1 MATDTT
7 PTYSLHSIPS
17 IASPWSRQENSSMG
31 TGMSSDRPR
40 RAQHGSLQ
48 DNASALLLNMIRT
61 LTSNSSA
68 DQKELDRRRLEA
80 GFAETS
86 KEIDRLVLEHENDV
100 GTCLESFRN
109 VSTRIT
115 ACREKVHSIRS
126 SLLTCRSL
134 LQCRRDDLKRLWMEN
149 AQQKHVSTILA
160 QIEGLN
166 RLENEVEA
174 AMATSNYHLAAN
186 SLNEADL
193 LFNGPFSNIDGLN
206 QLRSQLLDL
215 SKKLVER
222 IVNDITHH
230 LIVRP
235 FENHLVEIIK
245 SLPENKVAESTE
257 CVEIMSHFA
266 KENVAVNGI
275 YSVAARCAE
284 NIHALCVF
292 GRLSTTLRRFLQSSP
307 TVFSR
312 LIHTS
317 TNVVCVAFDGNQKGD
332 EQNLAQFMQLVLSQF
347 RSSYEAH
354 LVMDAELKKL
364 RQNDLGDDEVISLSE
379 NYWETAQAMIENLVD
394 EYIAEDGSTSSL
406 VMQKSNTSAAEKVTL
421 FRFDASACALTTQSG
436 QNMKQLQ
443 SLICPSSPWNI
454 TSLYPQLE
462 RFCNERETETNIK
475 PCRLRSYLHSF
486 IVNVFIDQFK
496 CKLEALAEQALNEQ
510 DAWRVL
516 MHYPNPKVLGSC
528 WNVYSVCSQIGKLIL
543 AMDKYTERLSAL
555 WLLVIDEFSDSANNV
570 YEKVLPFWKPTSEA
584 KDGTGSS
591 FQVSNMS
598 HEDGHREKRKISAAW
613 AVDEDI
619 SRLLKSL
626 PNWFMVSNYESTS
639 TQSVNTPSAVSP
651 TSESESDVCYR
662 NERESE
668 ILIGNLGTAKQLVRD
683 ELITDIEVIR
693 SLACIHES
701 LKWFCSS
708 MRSLIEKLPE
718 SSRNAM
724 RQCVVQLQRTDESGT
739 VHQSE
744 EYIAA
749 ALDSRLANLDAKA
762 DTCLLIIHLELR
774 VHCFFHLLP
783 LARVRPSLP
792 HDELDNEIIDF
803 GRDMAHF
810 HQVLSTNLPP
820 HKMKYLF
827 DGLGHLSASIFIH
840 SSQHMQKLNENG
852 KKRVCRN
859 IFAVQQRLSQLT
871 GHRESELE
879 RARIFFE
886 LLNHD
891 PDQLLALILERG
903 AIFSH
908 LEYTYLLALALR
920 SHPVLSAQP
929 GALEQRISQLKTI
942 LAQLKK

>member
-1 MATDTT
+1 
-7 PTYSLHSIPS
+7 
-17 IASPWSRQENSSMG
+17 
-31 TGMSSDRPR
+31 MSSDRR
-40 RAQHGSLQ
+40 KRVQQ
-48 DNASALLLNMIRT
+48 EDASALLLNMIRT

-80 GFAETS
+80 GFAKTS
-86 KEIDRLVLEHENDV
+86 EEIDQLVLEHENDV
-100 GTCLESFRN
+100 GTCLDSFRN

-166 RLENEVEA
+166 RLGSEVEA

-215 SKKLVER
+215 SKELVER
-222 IVNDITHH
+222 IVNDITNH

-245 SLPENKVAESTE
+245 SLPENKVAESAE
-257 CVEIMSHFA
+257 CVEIMSHFNV
-266 KENVAVNGI
+266 KENVATNGT

-292 GRLSTTLRRFLQSSP
+292 GRLSATLRRFLQSSP
-307 TVFSR
+307 TVFNR
-312 LIHTS
+312 LIHAS
-317 TNVVCVAFDGNQKGD
+317 ANVVCVAFDGNQKGD
-332 EQNLAQFMQLVLSQF
+332 EQNLAQFMHLVLSQF

-364 RQNDLGDDEVISLSE
+364 RQNDLGDDKKVISLSE
-379 NYWETAQAMIENLVD
+379 NFWETAQAIIEDLVA
-394 EYIAEDGSTSSL
+394 EYIVEDGSTSSL
-406 VMQKSNTSAAEKVTL
+406 VMQKSNASEEKVTL
-421 FRFDASACALTTQSG
+421 FRFDASACALSTQSG
-436 QNMKQLQ
+436 QTIKQLQ

-454 TSLYPQLE
+454 TALYPQLE
-462 RFCNERETETNIK
+462 HFCNERETEANVK

-528 WNVYSVCSQIGKLIL
+528 WNVYSVCNQIGKLIL

-555 WLLVIDEFSDSANNV
+555 WLLVIDEFSDSANNA
-570 YEKVLPFWKPTSEA
+570 YEKVLSFWSPTSER
-584 KDGTGSS
+584 KDSAAG
-591 FQVSNMS
+591 NMS

-626 PNWFMVSNYESTS
+626 PNWFMVSSHEGTSTS
-639 TQSVNTPSAVSP
+639 SVNTPSAVSP

-718 SSRNAM
+718 SSRSAM
-724 RQCVVQLQRTDESGT
+724 RKCVVQLQRTDESGT

-744 EYIAA
+744 EHIAA

-792 HDELDNEIIDF
+792 HDELDNEVIDF
-803 GRDMAHF
+803 GRDMTHF

-879 RARIFFE
+879 RARIFYE

>member
-1 MATDTT
+1 
-7 PTYSLHSIPS
+7 
-17 IASPWSRQENSSMG
+17 
-31 TGMSSDRPR
+31 MSDDRSR
-40 RAQHGSLQ
+40 RAKHSGSLQ

-68 DQKELDRRRLEA
+68 EQKELDRRRLEA

-86 KEIDRLVLEHENDV
+86 KEIDHLVLEHENDV

-166 RLENEVEA
+166 RLGSEVEA

-215 SKKLVER
+215 SKKLIEQ
-222 IVNDITHH
+222 IVNDITNH
-230 LIVRP
+230 LIIWP

-245 SLPENKVAESTE
+245 SLPENKVAESAE
-257 CVEIMSHFA
+257 CVGIMSQFNV
-266 KENVAVNGI
+266 KENFTVNST
-275 YSVAARCAE
+275 YSIAARCAE
-284 NIHALCVF
+284 DIHALCVF
-292 GRLSTTLRRFLQSSP
+292 GRLSTTLRRFLHGSP
-307 TVFSR
+307 AVFSR

-317 TNVVCVAFDGNQKGD
+317 ANVVCVAFDGNQKGD
-332 EQNLAQFMQLVLSQF
+332 EQNLAQFMQLVLNQF

-354 LVMDAELKKL
+354 IVMDAELKKL
-364 RQNDLGDDEVISLSE
+364 LQNDQTDLGEDVEMISLSE
-379 NYWETAQAMIENLVD
+379 NFWETTQAIIEDLVD
-394 EYIAEDGSTSSL
+394 KYIADDGSTSSL
-406 VMQKSNTSAAEKVTL
+406 VMQKSNTSTVEKLIL
-421 FRFDASACALTTQSG
+421 FRFDASACSLTTQSR
-436 QNMKQLQ
+436 QIFKQ

-454 TSLYPQLE
+454 IALYPQLE
-462 RFCNERETETNIK
+462 HFCNEREAEMNGK
-475 PCRLRSYLHSF
+475 PCRLRSYLDSF

-496 CKLEALAEQALNEQ
+496 CRLEALVEQALNEQ
-510 DAWRVL
+510 DAWRR
-516 MHYPNPKVLGSC
+516 VLGSC
-528 WNVYSVCSQIGKLIL
+528 WNVYSICDQIGKLIL

-555 WLLVIDEFSDSANNV
+555 WLLVIDEFSNSANNV
-570 YEKVLPFWKPTSEA
+570 YEKVVTFWKPTSEG
-584 KDGTGSS
+584 KDSV
-591 FQVSNMS
+591 VSNMS
-598 HEDGHREKRKISAAW
+598 YEDGFKEKRKISAAW

-626 PNWFMVSNYESTS
+626 PNWFMVSCYEAASTP
-639 TQSVNTPSAVSP
+639 SVNTPSAFSP
-651 TSESESDVCYR
+651 SGESESDVCYR

-701 LKWFCSS
+701 LKWFCRR
-708 MRSLIEKLPE
+708 MRSLIEKLQE
-718 SSRNAM
+718 SSRKAM
-724 RQCVVQLQRTDESGT
+724 RKCVVQLQRVDENGI

-744 EYIAA
+744 EHIAA
-749 ALDSRLANLDAKA
+749 ALDSRLADLDAKA

-792 HDELDNEIIDF
+792 HDELDNEVIDF

-810 HQVLSTNLPP
+810 HQVLNTNLPP

-908 LEYTYLLALALR
+908 LEYTYLLSLALR
-920 SHPVLSAQP
+920 SHPILSAQP

>member
-1 MATDTT
+1 
-7 PTYSLHSIPS
+7 
-17 IASPWSRQENSSMG
+17 
-31 TGMSSDRPR
+31 MSDDRPR
-40 RAQHGSLQ
+40 RIKHSGSLQ

-68 DQKELDRRRLEA
+68 EQKELDRRRLEA
-80 GFAETS
+80 GFTETS
-86 KEIDRLVLEHENDV
+86 KEIDHLVLEHENDV

-166 RLENEVEA
+166 RLGSEVEA

-215 SKKLVER
+215 SKKLIER
-222 IVNDITHH
+222 IVNDITNH
-230 LIVRP
+230 LIIWP

-245 SLPENKVAESTE
+245 SLPENKVAESAD
-257 CVEIMSHFA
+257 CVEIMSQLNV
-266 KENVAVNGI
+266 KENFTVNST
-275 YSVAARCAE
+275 YSIAARCAE
-284 NIHALCVF
+284 DIHALCVF
-292 GRLSTTLRRFLQSSP
+292 GRLSTTLRRFLHGSP
-307 TVFSR
+307 AVFNR

-317 TNVVCVAFDGNQKGD
+317 ENVVCVAFDGNQKGD
-332 EQNLAQFMQLVLSQF
+332 EQNLARFMQLVLNQF

-354 LVMDAELKKL
+354 IVMDAELKKL
-364 RQNDLGDDEVISLSE
+364 RQNDQTDLGEDEEMISLSE
-379 NYWETAQAMIENLVD
+379 NFWETTQAIIEDLVD
-394 EYIAEDGSTSSL
+394 KYIADNGNTSSL
-406 VMQKSNTSAAEKVTL
+406 VMQKSNTSTAEKLIL
-421 FRFDASACALTTQSG
+421 FRFDASACALTAQSR
-436 QNMKQLQ
+436 QTFKQ

-454 TSLYPQLE
+454 IALYPQLE
-462 RFCNERETETNIK
+462 RFCNEREAEMNGK
-475 PCRLRSYLHSF
+475 PCRLRSYLDSF

-496 CKLEALAEQALNEQ
+496 CKLEALTEQALNEQ

-516 MHYPNPKVLGSC
+516 MHYPNPAK
-528 WNVYSVCSQIGKLIL
+528 
-543 AMDKYTERLSAL
+543 RLSVL
-555 WLLVIDEFSDSANNV
+555 WLFVIDEFSNSANNI
-570 YEKVLPFWKPTSEA
+570 YEKVVTSWKPTSEG
-584 KDGTGSS
+584 KDSV
-591 FQVSNMS
+591 VSNMS
-598 HEDGHREKRKISAAW
+598 YEDGFKEKRKISATW

-626 PNWFMVSNYESTS
+626 PNWFMVSCCEGASTS
-639 TQSVNTPSAVSP
+639 SVNTPSAFSP
-651 TSESESDVCYR
+651 SGESESDVCYR
-662 NERESE
+662 NEKESE

-701 LKWFCSS
+701 LKWFCRS
-708 MRSLIEKLPE
+708 MRSLIEKLQE
-718 SSRNAM
+718 SSRKAM
-724 RQCVVQLQRTDESGT
+724 RKCVVQLQRVDENGI

-744 EYIAA
+744 EHIAA
-749 ALDSRLANLDAKA
+749 ALDSRLTDLDAKA

-792 HDELDNEIIDF
+792 HDELDNEVIDF
-803 GRDMAHF
+803 GRDMGHF

-920 SHPVLSAQP
+920 SHPILSAQP

>member
-1 MATDTT
+1 
-7 PTYSLHSIPS
+7 
-17 IASPWSRQENSSMG
+17 
-31 TGMSSDRPR
+31 MSNDKRGR
-40 RAQHGSLQ
+40 TQRAGSLQ

-61 LTSNSSA
+61 LTSNCSA
-68 DQKELDRRRLEA
+68 DQKELDRRRLET

-86 KEIDRLVLEHENDV
+86 KEIDQLVLEHENDV

-115 ACREKVHSIRS
+115 ICREKVHSIRS

-149 AQQKHVSTILA
+149 AQQKHVSTILT

-166 RLENEVEA
+166 RLGSEVEA
-174 AMATSNYHLAAN
+174 AMATSNYRLAAN

-222 IVNDITHH
+222 IVSDITNH

-245 SLPENKVAESTE
+245 SLPENKVAESVE
-257 CVEIMSHFA
+257 CAAIMSKFNL
-266 KENVAVNGI
+266 KENTTANVT

-292 GRLSTTLRRFLQSSP
+292 GRLSTTLRRFLQNSP
-307 TVFSR
+307 AVFSR

-317 TNVVCVAFDGNQKGD
+317 ANVVCVAFDGKGD
-332 EQNLAQFMQLVLSQF
+332 EQNLAQFMQLVLNQF
-347 RSSYEAH
+347 RSSHEAH
-354 LVMDAELKKL
+354 LVMDSELKKL
-364 RQNDLGDDEVISLSE
+364 RQNDLGDDEMISLSE
-379 NYWETAQAMIENLVD
+379 NFWEIAQAIIEKLVD
-394 EYIAEDGSTSSL
+394 EYVAEDDSTSSL
-406 VMQKSNTSAAEKVTL
+406 AMQKSNTSTAEKVTL
-421 FRFDASACALTTQSG
+421 FRFDASTCALTTQSG
-436 QNMKQLQ
+436 QTIKQLQ
-443 SLICPSSPWNI
+443 SLICPSSSWNI
-454 TSLYPQLE
+454 IALYPHLE
-462 RFCNERETETNIK
+462 RFCNERETESNVK

-496 CKLEALAEQALNEQ
+496 CKLEVLADQALNEQ

-528 WNVYSVCSQIGKLIL
+528 WNVYSVCNQIGKLIL
-543 AMDKYTERLSAL
+543 TMDKYTERLSAL
-555 WLLVIDEFSDSANNV
+555 WLLVIDEFLESANNA
-570 YEKVLPFWKPTSEA
+570 YEKILSFQKHTSEE
-584 KDGTGSS
+584 KDS
-591 FQVSNMS
+591 VISNLS
-598 HEDGHREKRKISAAW
+598 HEDGYREKRKISATW

-626 PNWFMVSNYESTS
+626 PNWFMVSSYESIS
-639 TQSVNTPSAVSP
+639 TLSVNTPSTVSP
-651 TSESESDVCYR
+651 ISESESDVCHR

-701 LKWFCSS
+701 LKWFCNS
-708 MRSLIEKLPE
+708 MRSLMEKLSE
-718 SSRNAM
+718 SSHNAM
-724 RQCVVQLQRTDESGT
+724 RKCVVQLQRTDENGI

-744 EYIAA
+744 EHISV

-783 LARVRPSLP
+783 LARIRPSLP
-792 HDELDNEIIDF
+792 HDELDNEVIDF

-810 HQVLSTNLPP
+810 HQVLSTNLPS

-920 SHPVLSAQP
+920 SHPVLSTQP

-942 LAQLKK
+942 LAQLQSNV

>member
-1 MATDTT
+1 MILL
-7 PTYSLHSIPS
+7 P
-17 IASPWSRQENSSMG
+17 G
-31 TGMSSDRPR
+31 TGEDDGECHTGESKSPESLPDPSSSGKAAPADEMSNDGPR
-40 RAQHGSLQ
+40 RMVQHPGSSQ

-86 KEIDRLVLEHENDV
+86 KEIDQLVLEHENDV

-160 QIEGLN
+160 QIEGLI
-166 RLENEVEA
+166 RLGSEVEA
-174 AMATSNYHLAAN
+174 AMAASNYHLAAN

-215 SKKLVER
+215 SKKLVGR
-222 IVNDITHH
+222 IVNDITNH

-235 FENHLVEIIK
+235 FENHLIEIIK
-245 SLPENKVAESTE
+245 SLPENKVTESAE
-257 CVEIMSHFA
+257 CVEIMSRFNM
-266 KENVAVNGI
+266 KENVIANVT
-275 YSVAARCAE
+275 YSIASRCAE

-292 GRLSTTLRRFLQSSP
+292 GRLSTTLRRFLQDSP
-307 TVFSR
+307 AVFNR

-317 TNVVCVAFDGNQKGD
+317 ANVICVAFDGNQKGD
-332 EQNLAQFMQLVLSQF
+332 EQNLAQFMHLVLSQF
-347 RSSYEAH
+347 RSSYDAH

-364 RQNDLGDDEVISLSE
+364 RKNDLGDDETISLSE
-379 NYWETAQAMIENLVD
+379 NFWETAQAIIEDLVN
-394 EYIAEDGSTSSL
+394 EYIAEDGNTSSL
-406 VMQKSNTSAAEKVTL
+406 VMQKSNTSTVEKVTL

-436 QNMKQLQ
+436 QTIKQLQ

-454 TSLYPQLE
+454 TALYPQLE
-462 RFCNERETETNIK
+462 RFCNERETEANVK

-528 WNVYSVCSQIGKLIL
+528 WNVYSVCNQIGKLIL

-570 YEKVLPFWKPTSEA
+570 YEKILSFGKPISEG
-584 KDGTGSS
+584 KDCMV
-591 FQVSNMS
+591 FNMS
-598 HEDGHREKRKISAAW
+598 HEDGYKEKRKISAAW

-626 PNWFMVSNYESTS
+626 PNWFMVSSYENASAPSMNTS
-639 TQSVNTPSAVSP
+639 SAVSP
-651 TSESESDVCYR
+651 TSESESDVCDR

-708 MRSLIEKLPE
+708 MRSLIGKLPE

-724 RQCVVQLQRTDESGT
+724 RKCVVQLQRTDENGT

-744 EYIAA
+744 EHIAA
-749 ALDSRLANLDAKA
+749 ALDSRLADLDTKA

-792 HDELDNEIIDF
+792 HDELDNEVIDF
-803 GRDMAHF
+803 GRDITHF

-820 HKMKYLF
+820 HKMN
-827 DGLGHLSASIFIH
+827 
-840 SSQHMQKLNENG
+840 QHMQKLNENG

-879 RARIFFE
+879 RARMFFE

-920 SHPVLSAQP
+920 SHPILSAQP
-929 GALEQRISQLKTI
+929 GALEQKISQLKTV

>member
-1 MATDTT
+1 
-7 PTYSLHSIPS
+7 
-17 IASPWSRQENSSMG
+17 
-31 TGMSSDRPR
+31 
-40 RAQHGSLQ
+40 
-48 DNASALLLNMIRT
+48 MIRT

-68 DQKELDRRRLEA
+68 DQKELDRKRLEV

-86 KEIDRLVLEHENDV
+86 KEIDHLVLEHENDV

-115 ACREKVHSIRS
+115 ACRERVHSIRS

-160 QIEGLN
+160 QMYFDFLFYQLSNKKKIIVYKKLLVKPTCSLIDREGLN
-166 RLENEVEA
+166 RLGSEVEE
-174 AMATSNYHLAAN
+174 AMATSNYHLAAT
-186 SLNEADL
+186 SLNEAGYDIVDL
-193 LFNGPFSNIDGLN
+193 LLNGPFSNIDGLN
-206 QLRSQLLDL
+206 QLRSQLLEL

-222 IVNDITHH
+222 IINDITKH
-230 LIVRP
+230 LIIRP
-235 FENHLVEIIK
+235 FENHLIEIIK
-245 SLPENKVAESTE
+245 SLPENKVAESAE
-257 CVEIMSHFA
+257 CVEIISQFNV
-266 KENVAVNGI
+266 KENSTTNVT
-275 YSVAARCAE
+275 YSMSARCAE
-284 NIHALCVF
+284 NIRALCVF
-292 GRLSTTLRRFLQSSP
+292 GRLTATLRRFLQCSP
-307 TVFSR
+307 AVFSR

-317 TNVVCVAFDGNQKGD
+317 ASVVCVAFGGNQKGD
-332 EQNLAQFMQLVLSQF
+332 EQNLAQFIQLRIIYPQVLNQF
-347 RSSYEAH
+347 RSSYDAH

-364 RQNDLGDDEVISLSE
+364 KQGDFADDEKVIFLSE
-379 NYWETAQAMIENLVD
+379 NFWETAQAMVEEVVD
-394 EYIAEDGSTSSL
+394 EYIREDGSTPSIT
-406 VMQKSNTSAAEKVTL
+406 MQKSSESAATTTEKLAL
-421 FRFDASACALTTQSG
+421 FKFDASTCALTTQSG
-436 QNMKQLQ
+436 QAVKQLQ
-443 SLICPSSPWNI
+443 SPMCPTSPWNI
-454 TSLYPQLE
+454 TALYPLLE
-462 RFCNERETETNIK
+462 RFCNELESKGSTK
-475 PCRLRSYLHSF
+475 PCRLRAYLHSF

-516 MHYPNPKVLGSC
+516 MHYPLPKVLGSC

-555 WLLVIDEFSDSANNV
+555 WLLVIDEFTDSANNV
-570 YEKVLPFWKPTSEA
+570 YENVLSSRKPASEG
-584 KDGTGSS
+584 KDPVISHT
-591 FQVSNMS
+591 S
-598 HEDGHREKRKISAAW
+598 HEDGGGEKRKISEAW

-626 PNWFMVSNYESTS
+626 PNWFAVSNYEATTPSL
-639 TQSVNTPSAVSP
+639 NTPSASSP
-651 TSESESDVCYR
+651 IFESESDVCYR

-668 ILIGNLGTAKQLVRD
+668 ILIGNLGTAKQLARD

-693 SLACIHES
+693 SLACMHES
-701 LKWFCSS
+701 LKWFCSN
-708 MRSLIEKLPE
+708 MRSLIDRLPE
-718 SSRNAM
+718 SSCNAM
-724 RQCVVQLQRTDESGT
+724 RKCVVQLHRADENGI

-744 EYIAA
+744 EHIAT
-749 ALDSRLANLDAKA
+749 ALDSRLASLDAKA

-783 LARVRPSLP
+783 LARIRPSLP
-792 HDELDNEIIDF
+792 HDELDNEVIDF

-879 RARIFFE
+879 RARVFFE

-891 PDQLLALILERG
+891 PDQLLALIVERG

>member
-7 PTYSLHSIPS
+7 PTHSLHSIPFATS
-17 IASPWSRQENSSMG
+17 SRSRRENLS
-31 TGMSSDRPR
+31 T
-40 RAQHGSLQ
+40 
-48 DNASALLLNMIRT
+48 SALLLNMIRT

-68 DQKELDRRRLEA
+68 DQKELDRRRLEV

-86 KEIDRLVLEHENDV
+86 KEIDQLVLEHENDV

-166 RLENEVEA
+166 RLGSEVEA

-222 IVNDITHH
+222 IVNDITNH
-230 LIVRP
+230 LIVWP

-245 SLPENKVAESTE
+245 SLPENKVTESVE
-257 CVEIMSHFA
+257 CAEIMSQFNV
-266 KENVAVNGI
+266 KENVAANGTH
-275 YSVAARCAE
+275 SVAARCAE

-292 GRLSTTLRRFLQSSP
+292 GRLSTTLRQFLQGSP
-307 TVFSR
+307 TVFNR
-312 LIHTS
+312 LIHAS
-317 TNVVCVAFDGNQKGD
+317 ANVVCVAFDGNQKED

-347 RSSYEAH
+347 RSSYETH

-364 RQNDLGDDEVISLSE
+364 RQNDLGDDEKVISLSE
-379 NYWETAQAMIENLVD
+379 NFWETAQAIIEDLVN

-421 FRFDASACALTTQSG
+421 FRFDASACALTTKSG
-436 QNMKQLQ
+436 QTIKQLH

-454 TSLYPQLE
+454 TALYPQLE
-462 RFCNERETETNIK
+462 RFCNEREAHANVK

-496 CKLEALAEQALNEQ
+496 CKLGALAEQALNEQ

-528 WNVYSVCSQIGKLIL
+528 WNVYAICNQIGKLIL

-570 YEKVLPFWKPTSEA
+570 YEKVLSFWKPTSEG
-584 KDGTGSS
+584 KDSA
-591 FQVSNMS
+591 VINMGQ
-598 HEDGHREKRKISAAW
+598 EDGHREKRKISAAW

-639 TQSVNTPSAVSP
+639 TQSVNTSSAVSP
-651 TSESESDVCYR
+651 TGESESDVCYR

-683 ELITDIEVIR
+683 ELITDVEVIR

-724 RQCVVQLQRTDESGT
+724 RKCAVQLQKTDESG
-739 VHQSE
+739 VVQWE
-744 EYIAA
+744 EHIAA
-749 ALDSRLANLDAKA
+749 ALDSRLSNLDAKA

-783 LARVRPSLP
+783 LARARPSLP
-792 HDELDNEIIDF
+792 QDELDNEVIDF

-810 HQVLSTNLPP
+810 HQVLSTNLPL

-840 SSQHMQKLNENG
+840 SSQHIQKLNENG

-908 LEYTYLLALALR
+908 LEYTYLLALAVR

-929 GALEQRISQLKTI
+929 GALEQRISQLKMI

>member
-1 MATDTT
+1 
-7 PTYSLHSIPS
+7 
-17 IASPWSRQENSSMG
+17 
-31 TGMSSDRPR
+31 MSDDRPR
-40 RAQHGSLQ
+40 RIKHSGSLQ

-68 DQKELDRRRLEA
+68 EQKELDRRRLEA
-80 GFAETS
+80 GFTETS
-86 KEIDRLVLEHENDV
+86 KEIDHLVLEHENDV

-166 RLENEVEA
+166 RLGSEVEA

-215 SKKLVER
+215 SKKLIER
-222 IVNDITHH
+222 IVNDITNH
-230 LIVRP
+230 LIIWP

-245 SLPENKVAESTE
+245 SLPENKVAESAD
-257 CVEIMSHFA
+257 CVEIMSQLNV
-266 KENVAVNGI
+266 KENFTVNST
-275 YSVAARCAE
+275 YSIAARCAE
-284 NIHALCVF
+284 DIHALCVF
-292 GRLSTTLRRFLQSSP
+292 GRLSTTLRRFLHGSP
-307 TVFSR
+307 AVFNR

-317 TNVVCVAFDGNQKGD
+317 ENVVCVAFDGNQKGD
-332 EQNLAQFMQLVLSQF
+332 EQNLARFMQLVLNQF

-354 LVMDAELKKL
+354 IVMDAELKKL
-364 RQNDLGDDEVISLSE
+364 RQNDQTDLGEDEEMISLSE
-379 NYWETAQAMIENLVD
+379 NFWETTQAIIEDLVD
-394 EYIAEDGSTSSL
+394 KYIADNGNTSSL
-406 VMQKSNTSAAEKVTL
+406 VMQKSNTSTAEKLIL
-421 FRFDASACALTTQSG
+421 FRFDASACALTAQSR
-436 QNMKQLQ
+436 QTFKQ

-454 TSLYPQLE
+454 IALYPQLE
-462 RFCNERETETNIK
+462 RFCNEREAEMNGK
-475 PCRLRSYLHSF
+475 PCRLRSYLDSF

-496 CKLEALAEQALNEQ
+496 CKLEALTEQALNEQ

-516 MHYPNPKVLGSC
+516 MHYPNPRILGSC
-528 WNVYSVCSQIGKLIL
+528 WNVYSICDQIGKLIL
-543 AMDKYTERLSAL
+543 AMDKYTERLSVL
-555 WLLVIDEFSDSANNV
+555 WLFVIDEFSNSANNI
-570 YEKVLPFWKPTSEA
+570 YEKVVTSWKPTSEG
-584 KDGTGSS
+584 KDSV
-591 FQVSNMS
+591 VSNMS
-598 HEDGHREKRKISAAW
+598 YEDGFKEKRKISATW

-626 PNWFMVSNYESTS
+626 PNWFMVSCCEGASTS
-639 TQSVNTPSAVSP
+639 SVNTPSAFSP
-651 TSESESDVCYR
+651 SGESESDVCYR
-662 NERESE
+662 NEKESE

-701 LKWFCSS
+701 LKWFCRS
-708 MRSLIEKLPE
+708 MRSLIEKLQE
-718 SSRNAM
+718 SSRKAM
-724 RQCVVQLQRTDESGT
+724 RKCVVQLQRVDENGI

-744 EYIAA
+744 EHIAA
-749 ALDSRLANLDAKA
+749 ALDSRLTDLDAKA

-792 HDELDNEIIDF
+792 HDELDNEVIDF
-803 GRDMAHF
+803 GRDMGHF

-920 SHPVLSAQP
+920 SHPILSAQP